1 MKEHPMQL
9 LIAMVR
15 LTVRQSFFPHWEVIA
30 EKLKYEQGQV
40 DKDLLGPHLNN
51 EELEQ

>member
-1 MKEHPMQL
+1 MQL
-9 LIAMVR
+9 SIAMVR
-15 LTVRQSFFPHWEVIA
+15 STLRQSFFRHREVKVEIR
-30 EKLKYEQGQV
+30 KYGQGQV